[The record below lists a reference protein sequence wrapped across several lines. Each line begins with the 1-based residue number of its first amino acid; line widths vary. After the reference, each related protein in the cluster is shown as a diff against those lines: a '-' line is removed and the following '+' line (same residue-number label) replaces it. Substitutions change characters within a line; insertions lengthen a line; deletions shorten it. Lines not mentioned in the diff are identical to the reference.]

1 MLIDLEFLN
10 KRGTNMETLKNVS
23 NGRRSERV
31 SNPKR
36 DNTRLNK
43 FFEISLLD
51 HQGKIVNVSAS
62 GVYFEVRTNDTK
74 AFPIGTTIPLQINA
88 GTHSFDGVDENFLIS
103 GRGKVIRTCIIENP
117 DNVNSL
123 GVALEFTGTL
133 ETKFD
138 ND

>member
-10 KRGTNMETLKNVS
+10 KGGTNMETLKNVS
-23 NGRRSERV
+23 KGRRSERE
-31 SNPKR
+31 SNPIFKI
-36 DNTRLNK
+36 L
-43 FFEISLLD
+43 LLD

-88 GTHSFDGVDENFLIS
+88 VAHIFGGVYDNFIIN
-103 GRGKVIRTCIIENP
+103 GRGKVVRNCIIENP

-123 GVALEFTGTL
+123 GVALEFSETL
-133 ETKFD
+133 D
-138 ND
+138 

>member
-1 MLIDLEFLN
+1 MLIGLEFLN
-10 KRGTNMETLKNVS
+10 KEGTNMETTKNVS
-23 NGRRSERV
+23 NKRRSERK

-88 GTHSFDGVDENFLIS
+88 VAHIFDGVDDNFIIN
-103 GRGKVIRTCIIENP
+103 GRGKVIRNCIIENP

-123 GVALEFTGTL
+123 GVALEFRKSYQGL
-133 ETKFD
+133 HY
-138 ND
+138 

>member
-1 MLIDLEFLN
+1 MLIDLGFLN
-10 KRGTNMETLKNVS
+10 KGGTNMETLKNVS
-23 NGRRSERV
+23 NKRRSERK

-43 FFEISLLD
+43 SFEISFLD

-62 GVYFEVRTNDTK
+62 GVYCEVRTNDTK

-88 GTHSFDGVDENFLIS
+88 VTQIFDGVDENFIIN
-103 GRGKVIRTCIIENP
+103 GRGKVVRNCIIENP

-123 GVALEFTGTL
+123 GVALEFRKSYQEL
-133 ETKFD
+133 HY
-138 ND
+138 

>member
-1 MLIDLEFLN
+1 
-10 KRGTNMETLKNVS
+10 METLKNVS

-31 SNPKR
+31 SNPKK
-36 DNTRLNK
+36 DNTRLSQS
-43 FFEISLLD
+43 FEISLLD

-88 GTHSFDGVDENFLIS
+88 VTQILDGVDENFIIN
-103 GRGKVIRTCIIENP
+103 GRGKVIRNCIIENP

-123 GVALEFTGTL
+123 GVALEFTETL
-133 ETKFD
+133 DTKLD

>member
-1 MLIDLEFLN
+1 
-10 KRGTNMETLKNVS
+10 METSKNVS
-23 NGRRSERV
+23 NRRRSERKI
-31 SNPKR
+31 NPRR

-43 FFEISLLD
+43 SFEISLLD

-88 GTHSFDGVDENFLIS
+88 VTNISDGVGENFLIS
-103 GRGKVIRTCIIENP
+103 GRGKVIRNSIIENP

-123 GVALEFTGTL
+123 GVALEFTETL
-133 ETKFD
+133 D
-138 ND
+138 

>member
-1 MLIDLEFLN
+1 
-10 KRGTNMETLKNVS
+10 METSKNVP
-23 NGRRSERV
+23 NRRHSERK

-43 FFEISLLD
+43 SFEISLLD

-88 GTHSFDGVDENFLIS
+88 VTQILDGVDENFIIN
-103 GRGKVIRTCIIENP
+103 GRGKVIRNCIIENP

-123 GVALEFTGTL
+123 RVALEFTETL
-133 ETKFD
+133 NTKFD